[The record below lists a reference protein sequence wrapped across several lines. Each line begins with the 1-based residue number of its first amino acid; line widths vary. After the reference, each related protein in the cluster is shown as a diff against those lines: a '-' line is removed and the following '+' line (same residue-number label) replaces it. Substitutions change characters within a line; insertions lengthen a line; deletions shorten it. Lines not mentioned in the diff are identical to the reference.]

1 MVHLIEPKGVK
12 VFSLAENCV
21 EVDAFSFWTNRKPFV
36 LLNTIKTSERSRF
49 DATHQLGHLV
59 LHQRSSNTHRTQ
71 ARSTHQPVASQN

>member
-21 EVDAFSFWTNRKPFV
+21 EVDAFSFWTNGKLFV
-36 LLNTIKTSERSRF
+36 LLNTMKTPERSRF
-49 DATHQLGHLV
+49 DAAHELRHLV
-59 LHQRSSNTHRTQ
+59 LHQRSSNTHRTP